1 MTTAEMLREY
11 SWAVILLVMI
21 IYASL
26 SILKGWLLS
35 QRHNRDNSSN
45 NNNVNSTLSPEKRLL
60 RMRLLSFFAAIAI
73 ISFTLIAIIN
83 SF

>member
-1 MTTAEMLREY
+1 MSNAEMLREY

-26 SILKGWLLS
+26 SILKRWLAG
-35 QRHNRDNSSN
+35 QRN
-45 NNNVNSTLSPEKRLL
+45 NKDKVSSTLSPEKQLL
-60 RMRLLSFFAAIAI
+60 RMRLLSFFAALAI